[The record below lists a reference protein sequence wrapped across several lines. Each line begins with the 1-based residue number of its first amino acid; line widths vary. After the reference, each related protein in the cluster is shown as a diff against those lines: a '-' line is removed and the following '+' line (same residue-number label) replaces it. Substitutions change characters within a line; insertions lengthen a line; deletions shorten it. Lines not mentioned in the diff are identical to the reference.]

1 MFPIARQ
8 LILLMAI
15 VANLLSWSIMTHR
28 VFACSCAAPGQPAL
42 ELENATVVFAGR
54 VLALEVPGGPIVS
67 SADPVKVKFQVQ
79 EVWKGPVQTQLV
91 VTTSRSGAS
100 CGYEFV
106 QGQEYLV
113 YSRGTPPELT
123 VSLCSRTQPFATADE
138 DFTAL
143 GNGSH
148 PTVETVEQSP
158 RAQMPII
165 VIGIIVGVAVLLL
178 VCGVAVKRVF
188 SRSTS

>member
-8 LILLMAI
+8 LILLFAI
-15 VANLLSWSIMTHR
+15 AASLLSWSIMAHR
-28 VFACSCAAPGQPAL
+28 VFACSCVAPGQPAV

-54 VLALEVPGGPIVS
+54 VLALETPGGPIVS

-79 EVWKGPVQTQLV
+79 EVWKGPVQSQLV
-91 VTTSRSGAS
+91 VSTSRSGAT

-106 QGQEYLV
+106 QGQVYLV
-113 YSRGTPPELT
+113 YSGGTPSELT
-123 VSLCSRTQPFATADE
+123 VSLCSRTRPFATADE

-143 GNGSH
+143 GNGSP

-165 VIGIIVGVAVLLL
+165 AIGIIVGVAALLL